1 MTDQPGEGGITIDIL
16 QWLDQLEALLTEGWR
31 IPFSANVVVSENEF
45 FEIIDQMRIRIPEAL
60 KQAQRIQQQQ
70 ERLIAQAKEEANRIK
85 GQARQEAEASLSQH
99 EQVVVAQAKADQLLD
114 AAKAKTDALR
124 QDADQYAL
132 QVLRD
137 LEMAL
142 DASLRQVRNGIKS
155 VSANRA
161 DLDESTLADV
171 T

>member
-1 MTDQPGEGGITIDIL
+1 
-16 QWLDQLEALLTEGWR
+16 
-31 IPFSANVVVSENEF
+31 
-45 FEIIDQMRIRIPEAL
+45 MRIRIPEAL

-70 ERLIAQAKEEANRIK
+70 ERIIAQAKEEANHIK
-85 GQARQEAEASLSQH
+85 AQARQEAEAALSDQ
-99 EQVVVAQAKADQLLD
+99 EQVIVAQAKADQILD
-114 AAKAKTDALR
+114 SARAKTEALR

-142 DASLRQVRNGIKS
+142 DASLRQVRNGIKQ
-155 VSANRA
+155 VSAHRI
-161 DLDESTLADV
+161 DLDEPTLPDV

>member
-1 MTDQPGEGGITIDIL
+1 VTGRDAEGGITIDIL

-31 IPFSANVVVSENEF
+31 IPFSAKVVVGENEF
-45 FEIIDQMRIRIPEAL
+45 FEIIDQMRIRIPDAL

-70 ERLIAQAKEEANRIK
+70 ERIIAQAKEEANRLK
-85 GQARQEAEASLSQH
+85 AQARREAEASLSQH
-99 EQVVVAQAKADQLLD
+99 EQVVVAQAKADQILD
-114 AAKAKTDALR
+114 AARVQTEALR

-132 QVLRD
+132 QILRD

-142 DASLRQVRNGIKS
+142 DASLRQVRNGIKQ
-155 VSANRA
+155 VNANKM
-161 DLDESTLADV
+161 DLEEPTLPEV